1 MTTRPGFAPQAEK
14 LPLILAAVAV
24 VAVVIP
30 AGLLA
35 GAFAAPVAGLPDVGP
50 LVRWGLPMVRAIHD
64 LAAAST
70 VGLLV
75 AATTSRPTVLAAAR
89 SWIARTIG
97 KPQRTSGPTS
107 GSPATGAANA
117 PASRPAGMTT
127 ATTATAARI
136 RGSFSTVS

>member
-30 AGLLA
+30 AGLLG

-50 LVRWGLPMVRAIHD
+50 LVRWGIPIVRAVHD

-75 AATTSRPTVLAAAR
+75 VAAVSYTHLTLPTILRV
-89 SWIARTIG
+89 
-97 KPQRTSGPTS
+97 
-107 GSPATGAANA
+107 
-117 PASRPAGMTT
+117 
-127 ATTATAARI
+127 
-136 RGSFSTVS
+136 